1 MGILTSSQRRWIR
14 WAAGVLA
21 AGAALG
27 GAVWGFYTSSWAE
40 TAEVASAPEDRDP
53 TQLPQTSTTAFLRA
67 YAALQ
72 AGQAQSALKDL
83 QGLEESLPVLRE
95 EIWKLRAQAYEQ
107 LQDKETAQGIWW
119 PQILQEYPHSPV
131 AAYALWGMGQVD
143 RLRQQFPPK
152 LLGLGR
158 RRKIC

>member
-1 MGILTSSQRRWIR
+1 MGILTSNQRRWTR

-119 PQILQEYPHSPV
+119 LWKRFWRKPLMKSTAAARWIFV
-131 AAYALWGMGQVD
+131 AKCGGCASGMG
-143 RLRQQFPPK
+143 P
-152 LLGLGR
+152 
-158 RRKIC
+158 